1 MSNIIKQINIIYILL
16 YNKCYFIVQYI
27 GTTIYYSQAL
37 EGIHEKFTYTNLNE
51 NYQPI

>member
-1 MSNIIKQINIIYILL
+1 MKQIKMIFYYAINVIIL
-16 YNKCYFIVQYI
+16 YNILGPLYI
-27 GTTIYYSQAL
+27 IPKPL